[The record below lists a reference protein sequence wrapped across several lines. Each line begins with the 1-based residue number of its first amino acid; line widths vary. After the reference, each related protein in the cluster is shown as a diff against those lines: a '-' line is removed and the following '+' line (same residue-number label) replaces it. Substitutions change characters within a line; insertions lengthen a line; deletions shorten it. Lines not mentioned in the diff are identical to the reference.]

1 MERAG
6 VNLAN
11 SLCKSNQEVT
21 FISFFKQEHFFKLNN
36 GIQLIEPKGFNTNSL
51 SILKSIYWIRKQI
64 QELKPD
70 SIIVFNKLYGAIT
83 CLSLV
88 GTGYKIYLSERSS
101 PIYQWPKIQNLIINL
116 IFTFIKPYGVISQT
130 NIAKEYQKKYFG
142 NRVKIEVVPNA
153 LREIDVFPE
162 TEKKN
167 IILAVGR
174 FNDPLKGFDM
184 LLEAFSMVQNHDWKL
199 HFAGG
204 EKNEDPILEKIIRE
218 KNLED
223 RIQFLGK
230 VKEMDLIYASA
241 SIFVIPSRSEGF
253 PNVLIEAMAFGLPCI
268 SFDFIAGP
276 KDIITHE
283 EDGILVENGNIESL
297 ANRINRLIENDKER
311 LRLANNAKK
320 IRYKYSSE
328 MISNKL
334 LTFLENE

>member
-1 MERAG
+1 M
-6 VNLAN
+6 
-11 SLCKSNQEVT
+11 
-21 FISFFKQEHFFKLNN
+21 
-36 GIQLIEPKGFNTNSL
+36 
-51 SILKSIYWIRKQI
+51 
-64 QELKPD
+64 
-70 SIIVFNKLYGAIT
+70 
-83 CLSLV
+83 
-88 GTGYKIYLSERSS
+88 
-101 PIYQWPKIQNLIINL
+101 
-116 IFTFIKPYGVISQT
+116 
-130 NIAKEYQKKYFG
+130 
-142 NRVKIEVVPNA
+142 
-153 LREIDVFPE
+153 
-162 TEKKN
+162 
-167 IILAVGR
+167 
-174 FNDPLKGFDM
+174 
-184 LLEAFSMVQNHDWKL
+184 KL

-230 VKEMDLIYASA
+230 VKEMDLIYSSA